1 MRSLLL
7 ILSFLL
13 AGTAFIDAEEPAPLR
28 MFVAHELV
36 QKDGKL
42 DPEIPKE
49 IRRLMEVIEDDA
61 TESGK
66 AFKVRVD
73 KRMVRK
79 GAIPFLKT
87 PAIPRTENGAPGV
100 YRVSARLKI
109 EGMLNVIGT
118 PIGFGPRSNWG
129 ESTRLKTKI
138 YGYQFEEEDK
148 YQEFS
153 FLLEIIEP
161 DMVSKRPSLP
171 SPTGALGQSPWGLSH
186 LKAQN
191 AAFLAPGLDV
201 NKEKVLYDHKVSGFV
216 RKPYGWSAVHETASD
231 DTWRKGADL
240 AIEMEFPLTSPKGE
254 SMFGFDGIANTLQ
267 SVTVD
272 WIKVERVEPDSA
284 ATVRQVLPRK
294 LWIRPG
300 DTQEFIVWMHNRS
313 GKPQTGNLVLSI
325 ENGLNVRKQIA
336 SKEVTIA
343 NGDYRLDSILWEIP
357 KDHPMWGARV
367 IASFDQEGGSR
378 SSADEVF
385 SIHPNPWGVMNF
397 GGNHRSNN
405 PYYEPP
411 SYRNYVESFG
421 VKASD
426 SVQPMPDDP
435 SVPYITGMSGYATLI
450 ALQKEMADWN
460 RYIGRSSFMYLSPLA
475 TSHRAELN
483 YLKHPEW
490 YQDRISWTD
499 QAHDMWVNA
508 ENGLIDAWKNDKPGP
523 VIPDLFHIE
532 TSLNFNYESLVQR
545 TIEGSLSS
553 IDMVGWDGIR
563 GDGLPLA
570 LAGMNSLGHATGPED
585 GMERKKQSAALLRR
599 MRETIRKK
607 HPNFVWGSNGDLY
620 GVGNVLTDRR
630 NAIPDINNSPAFV
643 AMFEG
648 GNLEGGNYMDEGW
661 MNAYMYLD
669 TRNVIRNYLYICRRQ
684 ADFTRKAGGFFHTFS
699 PQRDGTGY
707 FVQSDIYYNLL
718 TILAGAQY
726 PGKYSNTPGSET
738 GSAHF
743 ITRFSEFLWDIDL
756 KWLENGAEV
765 IRVDTDE
772 EVWFEDTVV
781 WKDLPDGRRRYVIPI
796 INPPTMERFY
806 KDRFS
811 EVAEPIKE
819 PFEVEVKT
827 PEGFSDAD
835 VWMLTAEPRTAAVK
849 LEAEADDAAVV
860 FKVPELIIY
869 RVIVIEFKK

>member
-1 MRSLLL
+1 MRLFPFLLL
-7 ILSFLL
+7 ASWATLN
-13 AGTAFIDAEEPAPLR
+13 AEEDAPLR
-28 MFVAHELV
+28 QFLAHELV

-42 DPEIPKE
+42 DTEIPKQ
-49 IRRLMEVIEDDA
+49 IRRLMEVVEDEN
-61 TESGK
+61 TKSGK
-66 AFKVRVD
+66 ALKMRVD

-79 GAIPFLKT
+79 DAIPFLKT
-87 PAIPRTENGAPGV
+87 PAIPRTETRAPGL
-100 YRVSARLKI
+100 YRVSVRLKM

-118 PIGFGPRSNWG
+118 PIGFGPRSSSG
-129 ESTRLKTKI
+129 RKTRLKTKI
-138 YGYQFEEEDK
+138 YGFEFSEQDK
-148 YQEFS
+148 YHEFS
-153 FLLEIIEP
+153 FLHEIIEP
-161 DMVSKRPSLP
+161 DMVSKRPSIP
-171 SPTGALGQSPWGLSH
+171 RPQGALGQTPWRLAG

-191 AAFLAPGLDV
+191 AAYRDPDLQI
-201 NKEKVLYDHKVSGFV
+201 NKEKIVHDQKLKKLV
-216 RKPYGWSAVHETASD
+216 RKPYGWPAVGEKASAAN
-231 DTWRKGADL
+231 WRKGSDL
-240 AIEMEFPLTSPKGE
+240 AIELEFPLTSPKGDT
-254 SMFGFDGIANTLQ
+254 MYGFDGVANTLQ
-267 SVTVD
+267 SVTID
-272 WIKVERVEPDSA
+272 WIKVEEVAPDTS
-284 ATVRQVLPRK
+284 ATVRQVMPRK
-294 LWIRPG
+294 LWSRPG
-300 DTQEFIVWMHNRS
+300 DTQEFIVWTHNRS
-313 GKPQTGNLVLSI
+313 GKPQAGNLVLTI
-325 ENGLNVRKQIA
+325 EQGLNTKAQVA

-343 NGDYRLDSILWEIP
+343 DGDYRVDSILWEIP
-357 KDHPMWGARV
+357 KDQLMWGARV
-367 IASFDQEGGSR
+367 IASFEQEGESLP
-378 SSADEVF
+378 SADEFF
-385 SIHPNPWGVMNF
+385 SIHQNPWAVMNF
-397 GGNHRSNN
+397 GGNHRNRN
-405 PYYEPP
+405 PYHSPTP
-411 SYRNYVESFG
+411 YRNYIESFG

-475 TSHRAELN
+475 TSYRAELN

-490 YQDRISWTD
+490 YQGRISWTD

-508 ENGLIDAWKNDKPGP
+508 ENAVIDAWKNKKPGP
-523 VIPDLFHIE
+523 GVPDLFHIE
-532 TSLNFNYESLVQR
+532 TSLNFNYESLVKR
-545 TIEGSLSS
+545 TIEGSLAS

-570 LAGMNSLGHATGPED
+570 LAGRNSLGHATGPKD

-599 MRETIRKK
+599 MRSTIRKN

-630 NAIPDINNSPAFV
+630 NATPDIKQCPAFI

-669 TRNVIRNYLYICRRQ
+669 TRNIIANYLYTCRRQ
-684 ADFTRKAGGFFHTFS
+684 ADFTRQAGGFFHTFS
-699 PQRDGTGY
+699 PQRDGTGH

-726 PGKYSNTPGSET
+726 PGRYSATPGSET
-738 GSAHF
+738 GSAQF
-743 ITRFSEFLWDIDL
+743 ITRFSEFLWDIEL
-756 KWLENGAEV
+756 KWMKDAADF

-772 EVWFEDTVV
+772 EVWYEDTVV

-819 PFEVEVKT
+819 PFEVEVET
-827 PEGFSDAD
+827 PEGFEDAD
-835 VWMLTAEPRTAAVK
+835 VWMLTAEPHTAAIK
-849 LEAEADDAAVV
+849 LDAEADDAAVV
-860 FKVPELIIY
+860 FEVPELIIY